1 MNYILFDDATRA
13 NLLPLTYLRPVCDI
27 RIGILTIRE
36 KWEKMLKDATSTL
49 TESYLAKKYPLNKAE
64 NNTLING
71 SICPTKELAEK
82 IKSLKPN
89 QAITCGEYIVAM
101 NVSYNEVEDLGGDT
115 DIEEI
120 EIKETFIKVSNTWDI
135 FNLNDRALR
144 EDFELLT
151 KGRKS
156 KKLSASNRVLG
167 EENIFVE
174 EGATVECSSL
184 NGLTGPIYIGKN
196 AEIMEN
202 ACIRGPFALCEEA
215 TVKMSAKI
223 YGATTVGPHSKVGGE
238 LNCVVIFGY
247 SNKAHDGFLG
257 HSVMGEWCNL
267 GADTNTSN
275 LKNTYDEVR
284 LWSVPVRKFVP
295 TGLQFCG
302 TIFGDHSMCGI
313 NTMFNTGSVIGI
325 STNIFGHGYQR
336 NYIPSFS
343 WGGNA
348 GFKLFELEKAI
359 QVANAKMA
367 RRNKEMSKEEMDI
380 FTYVYKKMERAKR

>member
-156 KKLSASNRVLG
+156 QKLSASNRVLG